1 MKKGVITVFLVS
13 LPLALSACSP
23 SDTEIRETKA
33 NVAESF
39 RHYDS
44 LCVGLSTERE
54 PNSRMPD
61 KKSLS
66 MPSEYDRCRGLA
78 DYDYQN
84 ADSAPYKAWKEA
96 QRYCSGLND
105 NLSEMCFREV
115 EGQWRDRLPSAEYPS
130 RY

>member
-1 MKKGVITVFLVS
+1 MKKVIITVFLVS
-13 LPLALSACSP
+13 LPLTLSACSP
-23 SDTEIRETKA
+23 SDTEIREMKA

-54 PNSRMPD
+54 PNSRFPD

-66 MPSEYDRCRGLA
+66 RPSEYDRCRGLYYST
-78 DYDYQN
+78 DRF
-84 ADSAPYKAWKEA
+84 SAPYKAWKET

-105 NLSEMCFREV
+105 NLSELCFREV

>member
-13 LPLALSACSP
+13 LPLALSACGP

-44 LCVGLSTERE
+44 LCVGLSKERE
-54 PNSRMPD
+54 EIFNQTI
-61 KKSLS
+61 
-66 MPSEYDRCRGLA
+66 PSEYERCRGFDIVGL
-78 DYDYQN
+78 YT
-84 ADSAPYKAWKEA
+84 DSAPYKAWKET

-105 NLSEMCFREV
+105 NLSELCFREV

-130 RY
+130 RD